1 MVGTAGWLTIGVG
14 GLELAGRGLSVPEI
28 AAGTVVAAGASML
41 PDLDH
46 PQATASRSL
55 GPVTGVLS
63 KALNTAAGGHRQ
75 GTHSLLFAL
84 LVGVGAAWL
93 LANTSGPWVA
103 LAMCFFF
110 ASLALRV
117 LTEASGL
124 ISAGLAALVAAT
136 LISFAPEADWLWL
149 SISIGCLLHMLG
161 DILTPEGVPPLW
173 PVSGWRLRFP
183 IIGHTGDWR
192 ESVIA
197 GACGVLTLILLATT
211 VFLPL
216 WQNQPTT
223 VEAKAPT
230 GHDRPEN
237 RGPRA
242 IDY

>member
-14 GLELAGRGLSVPEI
+14 GLELAGHSLSVPEI

-55 GPVTGVLS
+55 GPVTGVIS
-63 KALNTAAGGHRQ
+63 KALNQVSGGHRQ

-84 LVGVGAAWL
+84 LMALGTAWL

-103 LAMCFFF
+103 LGLCFFF

-124 ISAGLAALVAAT
+124 ISAGLAAVVAAT

-173 PVSGWRLRFP
+173 PATKWRFRLP

-192 ESVIA
+192 EGVIA
-197 GACGVLTLILLATT
+197 GACGLLTLVLLATT
-211 VFLPL
+211 VFVPL
-216 WQNQPTT
+216 WSNSAET
-223 VEAKAPT
+223 VEAKAPAEESPR
-230 GHDRPEN
+230 HS
-237 RGPRA
+237 RA